1 MKWTVFN
8 LVGGLFWIAGLWY
21 AKGPASS
28 LAALFPE
35 SDHRLMVGLVV
46 GLVVGAA
53 GLLVL
58 LWANLRNPA

>member
-8 LVGGLFWIAGLWY
+8 LFGGLFWIAGLWY
-21 AKGPASS
+21 AKGSASS
-28 LAALFPE
+28 LAALFPD

-46 GLVVGAA
+46 GAA
-53 GLLVL
+53 GLLLL